1 MNDRKRYALLI
12 DSDNISAKYIDAIIG
27 EISTKYGDL
36 SIKRIYG
43 DWTSSQN
50 SAWRNVLLT
59 YSLKPVQQFRNTVGK
74 NATDS
79 TMIIDA
85 MDILYSGNVDGF
97 CIVSSDSDF
106 TSLAQR
112 LGEAGMMVIGMGE
125 EKTPPSFRN
134 ACRQFVELDN
144 LVDSDS
150 DHDEEEN
157 RNGSAHRGKD
167 SGTSDSNSSTRL
179 TRKMVENAIKELV
192 RSNDS
197 QGVETPLSEI
207 GNALNSRYPDFDVRA
222 FGYSQLSRFVKSFD
236 SFKLVKDGTM
246 VTVELAGV
254 DLDNVRERVEQ
265 VVREYGDDGCPMSY
279 IGQVVKDEFPDFSLK
294 DAGYSKLKSFLR
306 DIPGIVVAKSADG
319 NDYYVYPQE
328 GKRR

>member
-43 DWTSSQN
+43 DWTTSENGSWK
-50 SAWRNVLLT
+50 SVLLT

-125 EKTPPSFRN
+125 AKTPLSFRN
-134 ACRQFVELDN
+134 ACKQFVELDN
-144 LVDSDS
+144 LVDQDN
-150 DHDEEEN
+150 DRDDDDDGQ
-157 RNGSAHRGKD
+157 GSGSHKGRDLGQPSPK
-167 SGTSDSNSSTRL
+167 NPRRL
-179 TRKMVENAIKELV
+179 SRKTIENAIKEIV
-192 RSNDS
+192 RSNES
-197 QGVETPLSEI
+197 QGLETPLSEI
-207 GNALNSRYPDFDVRA
+207 GNALISRYPDFDVRA

-236 SFKLVKDGTM
+236 SFRLVKDGTM
-246 VTVELAGV
+246 MTVELASV
-254 DLDNVRERVEQ
+254 DLDAVRRRVEQ
-265 VVREYGDDGCPMSY
+265 VVRGYGDDGCPMSY
-279 IGQVVKDEFPDFSLK
+279 IGQIVKDEFPDFSLK

-306 DIPGIVVAKSADG
+306 DIPGIVVAKGADS
-319 NDYYVYPQE
+319 NDYYVYPQQ
-328 GKRR
+328 K